1 MVEVDDLTVV
11 AQDYLKV
18 IWTATERDEPPITT
32 TGLAARL
39 GTSAPNVSETLRR
52 LAGQGLVTYEPYRP
66 VRLTAA
72 GERLAIG
79 MVRRH
84 RLIEAFLVQVLG
96 YGWDEVHE
104 EAERLEHAVSDQ
116 LLGRI
121 DALLGHPSRDPHGHQ
136 IPTAAGALP
145 LQQRRQDA
153 RECVQSGDDIECG
166 RAKLDRRPVALAG
179 NTHITADCLDREIE
193 GTFFGVGTVVAE
205 ARQRAEDDA

>member
-145 LQQRRQDA
+145 LPGGLARLSDCAPGRYRVVEVSDA
-153 RECVQSGDDIECG
+153 DPAVLGE
-166 RAKLDRRPVALAG
+166 LDRLGISPGTEVDTGLPEAVRPAIWVLP
-179 NTHITADCLDREIE
+179 ADTTRS
-193 GTFFGVGTVVAE
+193 
-205 ARQRAEDDA
+205 

>member
-1 MVEVDDLTVV
+1 MVEVDDLTAV

-52 LAGQGLVTYEPYRP
+52 LGGQGLVTYEPYRP

-72 GERLAIG
+72 GERLAVG

-84 RLIEAFLVQVLG
+84 RLLEAFLVQVLG

-104 EAERLEHAVSDQ
+104 EAERLEHAVS
-116 LLGRI
+116 GV
-121 DALLGHPSRDPHGHQ
+121 A
-136 IPTAAGALP
+136 
-145 LQQRRQDA
+145 
-153 RECVQSGDDIECG
+153 
-166 RAKLDRRPVALAG
+166 DRPR
-179 NTHITADCLDREIE
+179 
-193 GTFFGVGTVVAE
+193 
-205 ARQRAEDDA
+205 